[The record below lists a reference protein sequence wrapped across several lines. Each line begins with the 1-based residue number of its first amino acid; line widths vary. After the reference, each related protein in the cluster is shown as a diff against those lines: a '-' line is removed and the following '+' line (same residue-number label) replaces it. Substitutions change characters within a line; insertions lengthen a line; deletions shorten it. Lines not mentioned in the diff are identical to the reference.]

1 MKKLFVALLYVLFV
15 SSYGQGADSTFVSKG
30 VRFADLQ
37 ERYIDKEADCQCVFA
52 FQDTIKGFYEQNGL
66 TLLGHKAEGR
76 FRNAHQI
83 RRVVGKSFRGHS
95 LFPLMEANNKFK
107 LVSKRELQGM
117 GVGKSPYD
125 FSLIEEFLNEFV
137 TLNCQRIKVKWV
149 YEGKRFK
156 TWAFSDD
163 DAGLF
168 YDNIIAGRLLVG
180 ILTEHKE
187 GERKVSF
194 PIQKY

>member
-1 MKKLFVALLYVLFV
+1 MKKLFVALLCVLFV
-15 SSYGQGADSTFVSKG
+15 RSYGQGADSTFGSKG
-30 VRFADLQ
+30 GCFADLQ
-37 ERYIDKEADCQCVFA
+37 ERYIDKETDCQRVFA

-66 TLLGHKAEGR
+66 TLLGHKAEGC
-76 FRNAHQI
+76 FRNVRQI

-107 LVSKRELQGM
+107 LVSKRELQAM

-137 TLNCQRIKVKWV
+137 TLNCQRIKVKWE

-168 YDNIIAGRLLVG
+168 YDNIIAGQLLVG
-180 ILTEHKE
+180 ILTKYKE

-194 PIQKY
+194 PIQEY